1 MESQK
6 APDFLKAGAKHME
19 DRAATYDAPAGERS
33 MAKTVALFN
42 TLVADKLKEELSEED
57 GWNFMQL
64 LKLVRSKQ
72 GAYHVDNYEDGAAY
86 VALAGE
92 AAQYRERAKRAHKY
106 VAGPYAG
113 SFFCAE

>member
-1 MESQK
+1 MENDQHK
-6 APDFLKAGAKHME
+6 APEFLARGQKHMQ
-19 DRAATYDAPAGERS
+19 DRAATYDAPEGERS

-42 TLVADKLKEELSEED
+42 ALVADKLNVELSEED

-72 GAYHVDNYEDGAAY
+72 GNFSADNYDDGAAY

-92 AAQYRERAKRAHKY
+92 AAAKTR
-106 VAGPYAG
+106 
-113 SFFCAE
+113 SQ